1 LNGGER
7 VENEDYETVHVPK
20 KVIVEARGL
29 LKKSQ
34 EEGNIEWRVCAP
46 WEAQQIVDVA
56 MAEFIEHLREDEE
69 D

>member
-1 LNGGER
+1 M
-7 VENEDYETVHVPK
+7 ENEDYETVHIPK
-20 KVIVEARGL
+20 KMIDEARSL

-34 EEGNIEWRVCAP
+34 EQGNIEWSVCAP
-46 WEAQQIVDVA
+46 WGAQQIVDVA